1 MALVARSKALVR
13 LPLLAIAIAGP
24 AFSLFACHT
33 TSDTPLSYQ
42 GSSTIGSS
50 VLPELTAAFGK
61 ATGVRFLQTNVDGSN
76 RAFPAVLKGEAA
88 IGGLSRPLA
97 PAEKAKDAYTAIIG
111 YDALSI
117 FVNDANPVKS
127 LTRQQLSDIFSGKI
141 KKWSEVGGSDTPIES
156 LTETLDGHHGTV
168 LFFQESVMHG
178 ADLKPTKTFDLPS
191 DCVREVSLNPG
202 AVTTQAA
209 FFAEPKT
216 HAIAIDGLSPD
227 PGTVRAGRYPLSR
240 PLILVA
246 KNPPEE
252 NAKRF
257 IDWVQSPEGQAI
269 VAKKFIPV
277 AQPRS

>member
-1 MALVARSKALVR
+1 LSPITLSRTFTSSVLRAASVALVIS
-13 LPLLAIAIAGP
+13 
-24 AFSLFACHT
+24 ACHT
-33 TSDTPLSYQ
+33 TPDTALSYQ

-50 VLPELTAAFGK
+50 VLPELISAFNK
-61 ATGVRFLQTNVDGSN
+61 STGIRFLQTNVDGSN
-76 RAFPAVLKGEAA
+76 RAFPAVMKGEAA

-97 PAEKAKDAYTAIIG
+97 PAEMAKDAYTATIG

-127 LTRQQLSDIFSGKI
+127 LTKKQLSDIFSGKV
-141 KKWSEVGGSDTPIES
+141 KRWSEVGGSDTPIES

-168 LFFQESVMHG
+168 LFFQEAVMQG
-178 ADLKPTKTFDLPS
+178 ADLKPTKTFEMPS
-191 DCVREVSLNPG
+191 ECVHEVSLNPG
-202 AVTTQAA
+202 SVTTQAA

-216 HAIAIDGLSPD
+216 HAIAIDGLTPD

-246 KNPPEE
+246 KNPPDD

-269 VAKKFIPV
+269 VAKKFIPM

>member
-1 MALVARSKALVR
+1 LARSALRVIAVAG
-13 LPLLAIAIAGP
+13 LAA
-24 AFSLFACHT
+24 SVYACHT
-33 TSDTPLSYQ
+33 ASDVPLSYE

-50 VLPELTAAFGK
+50 VLPELTAAFDK
-61 ATGVRFLQTNVDGSN
+61 ATGVRFLQTSVSGSN

-97 PAEKAKDAYTAIIG
+97 PSEKAKNAYTATIG

-117 FVNDANPVKS
+117 FVNDSNPVKS

-141 KKWSEVGGSDTPIES
+141 KKWSEVGGSDIPIES

-168 LFFQESVMHG
+168 LFFQESVMQG
-178 ADLKPTKTFDLPS
+178 ADLKPTRTFDLPS
-191 DCVREVSLNPG
+191 ECVHEVSLSAG
-202 AVTTQAA
+202 AMTTQAA

-216 HAIAIDGLSPD
+216 HAIAIDGISPD
-227 PGTVRAGRYPLSR
+227 PGTVRSGRYPLSR

-246 KNPPEE
+246 KNPPDE

-257 IDWVQSPEGQAI
+257 IDWVTSPEGQAI
-269 VAKKFIPV
+269 IAKKFIPIS
-277 AQPRS
+277 QPRS

>member
-1 MALVARSKALVR
+1 MLPSTLRKAFTSSALRVFAVVG
-13 LPLLAIAIAGP
+13 LAVSTSG
-24 AFSLFACHT
+24 CHT

-50 VLPELTAAFGK
+50 VLPELTVAFNK
-61 ATGVRFLQTNVDGSN
+61 ATGIRFLQTSVDGSN

-97 PAEKAKDAYTAIIG
+97 PAEQAKNAYTATIG

-117 FVNDANPVKS
+117 FVNDSNPVKS
-127 LTRQQLSDIFSGKI
+127 LSRQQLSDIFAGKI
-141 KKWSEVGGSDTPIES
+141 KKWSEVGGTDTPIES

-168 LFFQESVMHG
+168 VFFQESIMKG

-191 DCVREVSLNPG
+191 ECVHEVSLNPG
-202 AVTTQAA
+202 ALTTQAA

-216 HAIAIDGLSPD
+216 HAIAIDGIAPD
-227 PGTVRAGRYPLSR
+227 SGTVRAGRYPLSR

-246 KNPPEE
+246 KNPPDE

-257 IDWVQSPEGQAI
+257 IDWVQSPEGQDI
-269 VAKKFIPV
+269 IAKKFIPV
-277 AQPRS
+277 GQPRS